1 MADPAHT
8 LDLVFT
14 RVVPVPPRLIWRC
27 WTEPAL
33 LVQWFTPHPWKTT
46 HAEVDLRPGGA
57 FRTVMQG
64 PDGQVMDEPAGCWL
78 EVVPHSRLVWTDALA
93 PGFRPRANPFM
104 TAILTFDEEAGG
116 TRYTARVMHKD
127 EADRERHAAMGF
139 EQGWGAALDQLVEVA
154 GRLEP

>member
-33 LVQWFTPHPWKTT
+33 LVQWVTPHPWKTP
-46 HAEVDLRPGGA
+46 HAEVALRPGGA

-104 TAILTFDEEAGG
+104 TAILTFEEEAGG

-127 EADRERHAAMGF
+127 EADRQRHAAMGF

-154 GRLEP
+154 GRLEA